1 MLKQHDRIL
10 KILNWEHFLIYSVM
24 ILCCGGFINNF
35 YELVY
40 YSKITLSTFIL
51 MCTFKILIIVM
62 LLQLLKI
69 LKRFK
74 NRDIF
79 NIANVKN
86 FKNISVIL
94 FIFAIASCF
103 IDTGETG
110 HFIKIF
116 LLDIKDSSV
125 MLTILGIMSYLLSY
139 AFHDAYL
146 TKENEKK
153 LKEENDLTI

>member
-1 MLKQHDRIL
+1 
-10 KILNWEHFLIYSVM
+10 
-24 ILCCGGFINNF
+24 
-35 YELVY
+35 
-40 YSKITLSTFIL
+40 
-51 MCTFKILIIVM
+51 MCIFKILIIVM

>member
-1 MLKQHDRIL
+1 MLKQHDYILRIL
-10 KILNWEHFLIYSVM
+10 NLGHFLIYIVM

-35 YELVY
+35 YKLVY
-40 YSKITLSTFIL
+40 YSKITLPTFIL
-51 MCTFKILIIVM
+51 MSIFKILIIVM

-86 FKNISVIL
+86 FKNISFIL
-94 FIFAIASCF
+94 LTFAIASCF
-103 IDTGETG
+103 IDTGETS

-116 LLDIKDSSV
+116 LLDIKESSV
-125 MLTILGIMSYLLSY
+125 MFTILGIMSYLLSY
-139 AFHDAYL
+139 AFYDAYL